1 MARIPETTIGP
12 SGAYDLKLRML
23 TSAFIIGA
31 LVGATGWLV
40 NLFLRYYFVE
50 PVFCASPDSFSACA
64 NGGTIAWV
72 LAQILVIGASLVAMV
87 RFAIYR
93 PLLVVIAVFAT
104 VWGIGG
110 WLGVQSWWVAVL
122 WQAGIFGLAYAA
134 YAWLA
139 RITQFWLSAVL
150 LVLTVVLCR
159 LVLGLA

>member
-1 MARIPETTIGP
+1 MARTTEIITRP
-12 SGAYDLKLRML
+12 SGTYDLKLRML

-31 LVGATGWLV
+31 IVGAVGWLI

-93 PLLVVIAVFAT
+93 PLLVIIAVFVT

-110 WLGVQSWWVAVL
+110 WLGVQNWWVATL
-122 WQAGIFGLAYAA
+122 WQAGIFGLAYAT
-134 YAWLA
+134 YAWIA
-139 RITQFWLSAVL
+139 RVTQFWVSAIL
-150 LVLTVVLCR
+150 LILAVVICR
-159 LVLGLA
+159 LVLSWS